1 VTKLLLVGFAVV
13 MMANL
18 RVEAPEKHLQ
28 IGDPFPVLSG
38 QFLTGRDAALPQ
50 ESSGSTRL
58 VAMGFTYKSRFPVEA
73 WAEWYSTAIGRREDI
88 TLFEVPMISGLATFG
103 QWFIDRGMR
112 NGTPTE
118 LHENV
123 ITVYSGANEWKTAL
137 AYGPGR
143 EDDAYLIVIDG
154 GGIVQWFHHGMFDDF
169 TAAQLRGVIL
179 SLARYGGAGRQQQEE
194 E

>member
-1 VTKLLLVGFAVV
+1 

-88 TLFEVPMISGLATFG
+88 TLFEVPMISGLATLSFPN
-103 QWFIDRGMR
+103 RMR
-112 NGTPTE
+112 PLGS
-118 LHENV
+118 V
-123 ITVYSGANEWKTAL
+123 GVARATAL
-137 AYGPGR
+137 ARPALATR
-143 EDDAYLIVIDG
+143 TCDVEPTSRAVLR
-154 GGIVQWFHHGMFDDF
+154 
-169 TAAQLRGVIL
+169 TSAQ
-179 SLARYGGAGRQQQEE
+179 
-194 E
+194 